1 MPPEK
6 HMQISQANIQVGRGP
21 GAYPIVFCSI
31 SNWSGTIRKQV
42 KGVSSVI
49 CAVDTNVYK
58 LYRKQISAQLGSLSK
73 SASLIEIP
81 SGEKAKSMAQLKR
94 TIDKILESGA
104 DRSSLL
110 VAIGGGVTTDLAGLA
125 AALCLRGIRWA
136 AVPTTLLGM
145 VDAAIGGKTGI
156 NTTHGKNLVGA
167 FWPPSV
173 VAIAPEFCLSQKPR
187 DFADGLSE
195 ALKYYAIARR
205 PSAKIINMLLSNYPE
220 ITGRELTELIR
231 AATGIKARIVTADE
245 REAGIRGYL
254 NFGHTIGHA
263 IERAAHYGH
272 VSHGRA
278 VAAGMVG
285 ALWLSQK
292 YGCPTDR
299 STSTINVLALR
310 LAAGSKISV
319 SVAETMRYM
328 SSDKKKLAGKTR
340 FALLHKVGDPYLRV
354 VENKNHIRAAIKL
367 SLAALNGAGTG
378 K

>member
-1 MPPEK
+1 MGVEAR
-6 HMQISQANIQVGRGP
+6 MQVSHKNIQVGRGRH
-21 GAYPIVFCSI
+21 AYPIVFCTI
-31 SNWSGTIRKQV
+31 SNWAKIIRKQV

-49 CAVDTNVYK
+49 CAVDANVYK
-58 LYRKQISAQLGSLSK
+58 LYRQSIRAQLGALNK
-73 SASLIEIP
+73 NASLIKIP
-81 SGEKAKSMAQLKR
+81 SGEKAKSIAQLKR
-94 TIDKILESGA
+94 TIDEILERGI
-104 DRSSLL
+104 DRSTLL
-110 VAIGGGVTTDLAGLA
+110 VAVGGGVTTDLAGLA

-167 FWPPSV
+167 FWAPAV
-173 VAIAPEFCLSQKPR
+173 VAVAPEFCLSQKPR
-187 DFADGLSE
+187 DFAGGLSE

-205 PSAKIINMLLSNYPE
+205 PSAKTITMFLSNFPD

-231 AATGIKARIVTADE
+231 AAASIKARIVTTDE
-245 REAGIRGYL
+245 REAGIRAYL

-263 IERAAHYGH
+263 IERAADYGR

-285 ALWLSQK
+285 ALWLSQT
-292 YGCPTDR
+292 YGCPNDR
-299 STSTINVLALR
+299 STATINDLALR
-310 LAAGSKISV
+310 LAAGGKIST
-319 SVAETMRYM
+319 SVAQTMRYI

-354 VENKNHIRAAIKL
+354 VENKHIRAAIKM
-367 SLAALNGAGTG
+367 SLAALNGAISG

>member
-1 MPPEK
+1 MRPEIRMK
-6 HMQISQANIQVGRGP
+6 VSHKNIQVGRGRRR
-21 GAYPIVFCSI
+21 YPVVFCSI
-31 SNWSGTIRKQV
+31 SNWGKTIRKQV
-42 KGVSSVI
+42 KDVSSVI
-49 CAVDTNVYK
+49 CAVDANVYK
-58 LYRKQISAQLGSLSK
+58 LYYQPIRSQLGALNK
-73 SASLIEIP
+73 NTSLIKIP

-94 TIDKILESGA
+94 TIDKILERGA

-136 AVPTTLLGM
+136 AVPTSLLGM

-156 NTTHGKNLVGA
+156 NTAHGKNLVGA
-167 FWPPSV
+167 FWHPSV

-205 PSAKIINMLLSNYPE
+205 PNTKIINMLLSNFPD
-220 ITGRELTELIR
+220 ITGRELVDLIR
-231 AATGIKARIVTADE
+231 ASAGIKARIVTADE
-245 REAGIRGYL
+245 REAGIRAYL

-263 IERAAHYGH
+263 IERAADYGH

-285 ALWLSQK
+285 ALWLSQR
-292 YGCPTDR
+292 YGCPNDR
-299 STSTINVLALR
+299 STNTINDLALR
-310 LAAGSKISV
+310 LAAGGKISA
-319 SVAETMRYM
+319 SVAQTMRYM

-340 FALLHKVGDPYLRV
+340 FALLHRVGDPYLRV
-354 VENKNHIRAAIKL
+354 VENKKHIRAAIKI
-367 SLAALNGAGTG
+367 SLAALNGTITG
-378 K
+378 N